1 MSEEQSR
8 TAGLA
13 VTQVV
18 FPEAGYGM
26 MQQNAKYHDQFRWLI
41 RCDGSKTVVC
51 ADSSSPSLAPVAGG
65 TQSWSS
71 LEDASLMLAANV
83 NALKQNCTEG
93 IPNKW
98 VNWAHD
104 GFFSLIRHMF

>member
-18 FPEAGYGM
+18 FPEAGYCM

-41 RCDGSKTVVC
+41 RCDGSKIVVY

-65 TQSWSS
+65 SQSSS
-71 LEDASLMLAANV
+71 LEDVSLMLAANV

-104 GFFSLIRHMF
+104 GFFSLFCHMF